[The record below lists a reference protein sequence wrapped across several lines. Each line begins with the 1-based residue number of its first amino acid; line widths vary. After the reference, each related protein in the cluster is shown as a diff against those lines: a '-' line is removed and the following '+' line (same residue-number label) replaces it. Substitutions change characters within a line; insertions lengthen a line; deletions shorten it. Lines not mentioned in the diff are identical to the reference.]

1 MTAPPW
7 KRPESVLVVVYTVG
21 GRVLLLRRVAP
32 PDHWQSVTG
41 SLEWDEADPFVAAR
55 RELLEETG
63 IDGSRLIATGI
74 VNRYPILPPWRA
86 RYAPG
91 ATENLE
97 HVFALELPEP
107 GRVRL
112 CPAEHDAFAWL
123 PRVAAAQQVFSYT
136 NRAAVLALVPE
147 VKTTEGESR

>member
-7 KRPESVLVVVYTVG
+7 KRPESVLVVVHTVDG
-21 GRVLLLRRVAP
+21 LVLLLRRLSP

-41 SLEWDEADPFVAAR
+41 SLEWDEAEPFVAAR

-63 IDGSRLIATGI
+63 IDGGRLIATGI

-97 HVFALELPEP
+97 HVFTLALPEP
-107 GRVRL
+107 CPVRP
-112 CPAEHDAFAWL
+112 CPEEHDAVVWL
-123 PRVAAAQQVFSYT
+123 PRAAAAQRVFSYT
-136 NRAAVLALVPE
+136 NRDAVLAFVPE
-147 VKTTEGESR
+147 VKTTEGEFR